1 MKKGLLILTVLV
13 MVIGLQ
19 SCKKCKG
26 EDPISRI
33 VNNGTES
40 VSVQIQTSGGNTVNI
55 NNILSGETSEDKSFA
70 VGNVDFTISIGNMND
85 VELSVLME
93 ECWQYEIV
101 IDENNNVNSIPTDRN
116 ELHESV
122 GQEIIKRAWPCG
134 GRIPG
139 VRIFC
144 SFFLS
149 Y

>member
-116 ELHESV
+116 E
-122 GQEIIKRAWPCG
+122 
-134 GRIPG
+134 
-139 VRIFC
+139 
-144 SFFLS
+144 
-149 Y
+149 